1 MPDVIGISETKH
13 LDDESALSLQGYEF
27 KGCPSETAAG
37 GVGIYVNE
45 DFNFNVREDL
55 QLHAEF
61 CEDMWIELVFDKSL
75 PLEAS
80 TNKINDNLVHYLST
94 PRS

>member
-45 DFNFNVREDL
+45 DLNFNVCEDL
-55 QLHAEF
+55 NY
-61 CEDMWIELVFDKSL
+61 
-75 PLEAS
+75 
-80 TNKINDNLVHYLST
+80 TLSFV
-94 PRS
+94 RICGLN